1 MRKGESRLLLT
12 GATGFIGAAAVE
24 AAIARGFEVHAV
36 GHRPVSSPGPQ
47 VTYHSLDLLE
57 PTGLARR
64 VSDIGASHLLHLAW
78 SVAPGQFW
86 TSRDNF
92 RWVGATLDL
101 AAAFADAG
109 GTRLVGV
116 GTGFEYAA
124 TDGLCREGVTP
135 IEPATPYAVA
145 KDATRRLLSSFA
157 GTAGIGFAWGRVFL
171 LYGPREN
178 PSRLVASVARSLL
191 REQRALCSEG
201 TYVRDFLHV
210 RDTAAALVAL
220 TASDVQGAVNIAS
233 GQPLQVRQVVAR
245 LAGEIGRAD
254 LVTFGALPTRPE
266 PPRQVADV
274 TRLRDEIGWSP
285 SFDLSGGLRDTI
297 AWHRRDLGPSGN
309 QETGNRRAGGQE

>member
-1 MRKGESRLLLT
+1 M
-12 GATGFIGAAAVE
+12 AV
-24 AAIARGFEVHAV
+24 AQLRV
-36 GHRPVSSPGPQ
+36 PNPQ
-47 VTYHSLDLLE
+47 VTYHALDLLE
-57 PTGLARR
+57 AEGLARR
-64 VSDIGASHLLHLAW
+64 VSEIGASHLLHLAW

-92 RWVGATLDL
+92 RWVGATLNL

-109 GTRLVGV
+109 GTRIVGV

-124 TDGLCREGVTP
+124 TDDLCREGVTP
-135 IEPATPYAVA
+135 IEPASPYAVA

-157 GTAGIGFAWGRVFL
+157 ATAGISFAWGRVFL
-171 LYGPREN
+171 LYGPGEN

-210 RDTAAALVAL
+210 RDTADALVAL
-220 TASDVQGAVNIAS
+220 TASDVEGAVNIAS
-233 GQPLQVRQVVAR
+233 GEALEVRQVVAR

-274 TRLRDEIGWSP
+274 TAFAQRRGLVSVVRPVNRSPRHNRVASASEIK
-285 SFDLSGGLRDTI
+285 
-297 AWHRRDLGPSGN
+297 RR
-309 QETGNRRAGGQE
+309 

>member
-1 MRKGESRLLLT
+1 MRRGERRLLLT
-12 GATGFIGAAAVE
+12 GATGFIGCAAVE
-24 AAIARGFEVHAV
+24 AALARRFEVHAV
-36 GHRPVSSPGPQ
+36 GSRTTANPSPQ
-47 VTYHSLDLLE
+47 VTYHALDLLE
-57 PTGLARR
+57 PVGLARR
-64 VSDIGASHLLHLAW
+64 VGEIGATHLLHLAW
-78 SVAPGQFW
+78 SVTPGQFW

-101 AAAFADAG
+101 ASAFADAG
-109 GTRLVGV
+109 GTRIVGV

-124 TDGLCREGVTP
+124 TDDLCREGVTST
-135 IEPATPYAVA
+135 EPASPYAVA

-157 GTAGIGFAWGRVFL
+157 GTAGISFAWGRVFL
-171 LYGPREN
+171 LYGPGEN
-178 PSRLVASVARSLL
+178 PGRLVASVARSLL

-210 RDTAAALVAL
+210 RDTADALVAL

-233 GQPLQVRQVVAR
+233 GEPLQVRQVVAR

-274 TRLRDEIGWSP
+274 MRLRNDVGWSP
-285 SFDLSGGLRDTI
+285 SFDLSTGLRDTI
-297 AWHRRDLGPSGN
+297 AWHRRQRSRDG
-309 QETGNRRAGGQE
+309 